1 MVQVLRKVAY
11 LSKKQSLSST
21 VSLNPKFRGI
31 HLLRLLPKAYFV
43 GMGSIA
49 GRFGNAGQI
58 DYSAANDA
66 LSHVL
71 SRRGNALHISWSAW
85 GDTGMAVRAGMDRV
99 LRDKGIEFYPLFKHR
114 NYWLT

>member
-1 MVQVLRKVAY
+1 
-11 LSKKQSLSST
+11 
-21 VSLNPKFRGI
+21 
-31 HLLRLLPKAYFV
+31 
-43 GMGSIA
+43 MGSIA

-99 LRDKGIEFYPLFKHR
+99 YEIRELEFHYCSNIR
-114 NYWLT
+114 IIG